1 MQHITHFAIHLQGV
15 AVAHIFIFQFEFYA
29 LGQMPDIF
37 CCPSNEIIH
46 RQHVPAFDDEPA
58 AHVKETENKGDQ
70 EQQAQATGTAGI
82 PARRYIRRR
91 KTITKSHE
99 SGRIVSCDGE
109 VVNRRSAGYTG
120 ELRFLEEECVR

>member
-1 MQHITHFAIHLQGV
+1 MRQPDFRGV
-15 AVAHIFIFQFEFYA
+15 ASAIKLGCFQDAQRHAATEDSDGLGVIKRIF
-29 LGQMPDIF
+29 
-37 CCPSNEIIH
+37 NN
-46 RQHVPAFDDEPA
+46 EPA